1 MLFVLS
7 YLCFGFYLSF
17 LFLVS
22 IPIIFHCFYFVLK
35 IKFYIKI
42 TRLSL
47 PDERTLIAETKPFWS
62 HSMSSPLAPGN
73 SIFSFILFVIC
84 IKWNISKRKWG
95 STCQGDE
102 EWRIVHWGKQL
113 APGRKGKMISL
124 RMILR
129 AKPTCLMLVQRT
141 SLAPLSEKMNF
152 KAFSKPILVGWPVPK
167 TR

>member
-17 LFLVS
+17 LFLFS
-22 IPIIFHCFYFVLK
+22 IPIIFHCFHFVLK
-35 IKFYIKI
+35 IKCYIKI
-42 TRLSL
+42 TKLSL
-47 PDERTLIAETKPFWS
+47 PDESTLIAETKPFWS

-73 SIFSFILFVIC
+73 SIFSFILFVIS
-84 IKWNISKRKWG
+84 IKWNISKRKLG

-102 EWRIVHWGKQL
+102 EWRIAHWGKQL
-113 APGRKGKMISL
+113 APGRKGKMIL
-124 RMILR
+124 VRNM
-129 AKPTCLMLVQRT
+129 KPTCLMLVQRT